1 MHSLPSATSVALRS
15 EEPQAV
21 RTVSSFLTIFAQRWR
36 VFAGIV
42 LGVLFL
48 VIVFTLLAPRTYTST
63 VKLIAGNP
71 AGTAPGGGQAAPPTA
86 TNLPILNALLAA
98 TGVQSAET
106 YAELFQED
114 PIARS
119 VISDMNLKMTPDGLL
134 SHVKIAPV
142 TNTNILAVAVTW
154 GNRAM
159 SAAVAND
166 IAKVFV
172 NRERDLVSGQATE
185 AIDFLSKQLPSAE
198 AKLRDAESALAQFEA
213 QHHIADVNAQTQSLI
228 QTVAGI
234 DAKVN
239 SVELDRQQAAAQIAS
254 ISGQLSRMTPTT
266 NGGNTVAPNPVLA
279 QLKAQIA
286 QAQVQ
291 LKTAQQQYTD
301 QHPTVI
307 GLKQQISQLQTEI
320 AHQPETIVSGTN
332 TVANPVYQQLS
343 QQMAVARAQESGDAA
358 QLKQL
363 KQQRSRMDP
372 MLASLPTETAQ
383 LANLQRQQKLAEA
396 VYTAMQQKYNDAMVT
411 KTTALSDVTITQ
423 PADPTSAQV
432 HPDMTINIGVGL
444 LVAILLGFTGVLL
457 VDFFDNSIKDEREV
471 ERELALPV
479 LANIPALPSD
489 GRPMTKDVQYMMV
502 ESFLQLVTS
511 MRYASDKPLRTI
523 AITSPLKGDG
533 KSTVAINV
541 AKALGELLTAAPGPS
556 DGNGA
561 IVSAREDGPTKVLL
575 IDADLRRPSL
585 HHKLGVLNRPGLS
598 DILVGNSTL
607 AAAVQ
612 PTKHPGFDVLSSG
625 TISPNPIKLLQSA
638 NFDQLINDAME
649 RYATVL
655 IDAPAMLPVFDAAVL
670 SAKADG
676 TILVVSAGK
685 TDLRATKRALQRL
698 DQVGVRDF
706 IGVVLN
712 RSKSSIEDYMDY
724 ISMLPAEA
732 KALKAS

>member
-1 MHSLPSATSVALRS
+1 MHSLPSATSVALRPQES
-15 EEPQAV
+15 EAI
-21 RTVSSFLTIFAQRWR
+21 RTVNSFLTIFAQRWR
-36 VFAGIV
+36 VFVGIT
-42 LGVLFL
+42 LGVLLL
-48 VIVFTLLAPRTYTST
+48 VILFTLLAPKTFTST

-71 AGTAPGGGQAAPPTA
+71 AGTATSGSQPGAGATT

-119 VISDMNLKMTPDGLL
+119 VIGDMNLKMTPDALL

-172 NRERDLVSGQATE
+172 NRERDLVSGQASE

-198 AKLRDAESALAQFEA
+198 AKLRDAEAALATFEA
-213 QHHIADVNAQTQSLI
+213 QHHIADVNAQTQSMI
-228 QTVAGI
+228 QTIAGI

-254 ISGQLSRMTPTT
+254 ISGQLSRMTATT
-266 NGGNTVAPNPVLA
+266 SGGNTVAPNPVLA
-279 QLKAQIA
+279 QLKGQLA

-301 QHPTVI
+301 QHPMVI
-307 GLKQQISQLQTEI
+307 GLKQQISQLQSEI

-332 TVANPVYQQLS
+332 TIANPVYQQMS
-343 QQMAVARAQESGDAA
+343 QQLAIARAQESGDAA
-358 QLKQL
+358 QLSQL

-423 PADPTSAQV
+423 PADPSTAQV
-432 HPDMTINIGVGL
+432 HPDWKINLGVGL
-444 LVAILLGFTGVLL
+444 IVAILLGFTGVLF

-479 LANIPALPSD
+479 LANIPALPHRRTAYDQGRPVHD
-489 GRPMTKDVQYMMV
+489 GRVV
-502 ESFLQLVTS
+502 
-511 MRYASDKPLRTI
+511 
-523 AITSPLKGDG
+523 
-533 KSTVAINV
+533 
-541 AKALGELLTAAPGPS
+541 
-556 DGNGA
+556 
-561 IVSAREDGPTKVLL
+561 
-575 IDADLRRPSL
+575 
-585 HHKLGVLNRPGLS
+585 
-598 DILVGNSTL
+598 L
-607 AAAVQ
+607 AAR
-612 PTKHPGFDVLSSG
+612 HL
-625 TISPNPIKLLQSA
+625 
-638 NFDQLINDAME
+638 DA
-649 RYATVL
+649 
-655 IDAPAMLPVFDAAVL
+655 
-670 SAKADG
+670 
-676 TILVVSAGK
+676 
-685 TDLRATKRALQRL
+685 LRL
-698 DQVGVRDF
+698 G
-706 IGVVLN
+706 
-712 RSKSSIEDYMDY
+712 
-724 ISMLPAEA
+724 
-732 KALKAS
+732 